1 MNKNMKAI
9 CTYNDGNN
17 FDPKVGEIVEVKNLY
32 ITRVW
37 RGEEELSI
45 EDSQQGYF
53 KSQEMIIAM
62 LQENDEVENNY
73 CHGQYKVIN
82 NK

>member
-1 MNKNMKAI
+1 MKTI
-9 CTYNDGNN
+9 CTHNDGNL
-17 FDPKVGEIVEVKNLY
+17 FDPKVGEIVEIENLY